1 MRTYGLRGVEMRHL
15 VALDAIA
22 THGGFGAAALA
33 LGYTQS
39 AVSQQIAT
47 LEKRLGERL
56 VERGGGVHRIA
67 FTPAGTLLCRHARE
81 MVRSMS
87 VLEADLAA
95 LDGSRQRSLRV
106 GVFQS
111 AGARIIPHVMAQ
123 LAGGGVGLDV
133 SFANQEAMEDVVG
146 PLASGELDIAFTHL
160 PRTDAE
166 LATMW
171 VLDDPWFLVVAAGD
185 PLASRRALTPAEEAA
200 APVLGYDACRA
211 RVALDREMAAV
222 GAPVTYASCTD
233 DNGMLQGLAAAGVG
247 HALMPQLSIDPFD
260 SRVVAVPIRGVSPR
274 QIGLAWHPRRALPE
288 GVALFVEATRAACAA
303 LSPTAP
309 ERLAS

>member
-1 MRTYGLRGVEMRHL
+1 MRHL

-56 VERGGGVHRIA
+56 VERGGGAHRIA
-67 FTPAGTLLCRHARE
+67 FTPAGVLLCRHARE
-81 MVRSMS
+81 MVRSMA
-87 VLEADLAA
+87 VLDADLAA
-95 LDGSRQRSLRV
+95 LDGNRQRSLRV

-123 LAGGGVGLDV
+123 LAGGDVGLDV
-133 SFANQEAMEDVVG
+133 SFANQEAMGDIVG

-160 PRTDAE
+160 PRADAE

-171 VLDDPWFLVVAAGD
+171 VLDDPWFLVVAAD
-185 PLASRRALTPAEEAA
+185 HPLASRPVLTPAQVAA
-200 APVLGYDACRA
+200 ERVLGYDSCQA
-211 RVALDREMAAV
+211 RVAMDREMEGA
-222 GAPVTYASCTD
+222 GAPGRYTSCTD

-247 HALMPQLSIDPFD
+247 HALMPLLSIDPFD
-260 SRVVAVPIRGVSPR
+260 SRVVAVPIDGVSPR

-288 GVALFVEATRAACAA
+288 GVAPFVEATRTACAA
-303 LSPTAP
+303 LRPTAQ